1 VLSRWVVAAVVD
13 LERWKGGRNCYSSSR
28 HIVYFTSGGKLVI
41 QFYLSATS
49 YTASVIARRSTASQF
64 AHALHKPVTE
74 FPVLRPASLLLLSTL
89 RSTGAGGREGEADS
103 AKEFE
108 RFTR

>member
-1 VLSRWVVAAVVD
+1 M
-13 LERWKGGRNCYSSSR
+13 
-28 HIVYFTSGGKLVI
+28 YFTSGGKLVI
-41 QFYLSATS
+41 QFYLSVTS
-49 YTASVIARRSTASQF
+49 YTASVIARRFTASQF

-74 FPVLRPASLLLLSTL
+74 FPVLRPASLLSTL